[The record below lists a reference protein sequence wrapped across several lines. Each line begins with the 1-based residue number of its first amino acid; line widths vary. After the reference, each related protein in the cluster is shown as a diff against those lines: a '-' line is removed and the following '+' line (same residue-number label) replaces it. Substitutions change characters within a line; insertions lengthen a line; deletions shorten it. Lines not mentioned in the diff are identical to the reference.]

1 MSPIPRES
9 KRLERGALVLTL
21 AAIIVVLAASPIGV
35 RGAAQTGSVSGK
47 VYVFTCE
54 NDVVPLTGA
63 TVSATLIQTGYTP
76 LPVTTDTE
84 GSYYLTLAPGEYTL
98 FVNAD
103 FFQTQESYSFTVGS
117 GTVISDFNFYLYAA
131 TLAYCSKIPYQ
142 NYLFTLPIY
151 SNASTT
157 DVTYDSSRRLFNF
170 TISVSNDSARGFL
183 IVIPRELLDGT
194 PIVFVDN
201 VEAASSFVEGA
212 NYFYVKFDE
221 SLGSHDVMIGGST
234 SVPEFS
240 GVAQVAATTLS
251 LVFMTHLVTGSKKRA
266 RIGSRYSR

>member
-1 MSPIPRES
+1 MPMASEINRH
-9 KRLERGALVLTL
+9 ERGALVLLL
-21 AAIIVVLAASPIGV
+21 ASMLLFLLASPTVLQGQT
-35 RGAAQTGSVSGK
+35 QTGSVSGV
-47 VYVFTCE
+47 VYGFTCGD
-54 NDVVPLTGA
+54 DVIPLTGA
-63 TVSATLIQTGYTP
+63 AVAATLIQSGYTP
-76 LPVTTDTE
+76 QWVTTNAY
-84 GSYYLTLAPGEYTL
+84 GSYNLVLDPGEYKL
-98 FVNAD
+98 FVTAD
-103 FFQTQESYSFTVGS
+103 FFETQGSYSFTVAS
-117 GTVISDFNFYLYAA
+117 GTVLSDFIFYLDPA
-131 TLAYCSKIPYQ
+131 TPAYCSKIQYQ

-234 SVPEFS
+234 SVPEFF
-240 GVAQVAATTLS
+240 GMGQVAATTLS